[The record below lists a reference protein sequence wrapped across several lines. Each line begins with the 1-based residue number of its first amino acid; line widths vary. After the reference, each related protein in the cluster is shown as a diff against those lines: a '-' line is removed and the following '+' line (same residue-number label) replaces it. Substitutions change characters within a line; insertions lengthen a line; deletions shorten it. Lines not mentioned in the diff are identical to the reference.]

1 MRKILFLQLAFM
13 LSLCVAAE
21 PTFSTRQVPVNRGGQ
36 DDGTVSLRFY
46 SDMPEVP
53 YISIS
58 DFQQLM
64 YPGTTVSV
72 SKRGD
77 GEYLLKRDRAEA
89 TVNTSSEQF
98 TSDDYMGFT
107 NLMGL
112 VQPGMDNVYLDGAPF
127 VRYRSLELT
136 PTKTTLTF
144 DFKKYGID
152 LRGDEVAVYFP
163 LATLSDLYSDL
174 YYHIAGYNGERV
186 VVVTDNQY
194 SNFAQLDPAGT
205 KKVLQSKSRS
215 ADMAA
220 YSYGELC
227 FVIDHFYGMPGRSPL
242 EGDIC
247 SKGIDKALDT
257 VKNGPTIKK
266 LLKSTN
272 MQEYLFGMN
281 LLQMLME
288 DGGHT
293 GLVPNILCWQVLIAQ
308 GLATSED
315 LLGGLSGMMDA
326 YPDLLDELNQYFQ
339 KIMFAP
345 PSKDKMIKII
355 AARPSSDTYYKEG
368 DTAYLF
374 YNQFGMTNNAAWKAY
389 YDSGCTGSTPAI
401 DENFKGDLSVVLD
414 ALKRANDD
422 PEVKN
427 LVIDISA
434 NRGGSLDLVMAMTA
448 LTTGQSQF
456 YSENVLT
463 GQRQTISYDFDYGFD
478 GKFSGRDKSVKYDLN
493 FAVLTSS
500 LCFSCGNLL
509 PSLMKGLGGPVFG
522 ERSGGG
528 ACAVQ
533 QFATPEGLQYQLSS
547 ARARL
552 TDANWQNID
561 SGVEPTYTIDTS
573 NDNYAAF
580 YDVPTI
586 SSIIKK
592 DAAEKSEQGTGI
604 ATVTAAADG
613 KWFTL
618 DGRRLAGRPT
628 KKSVYIRNG
637 KTCVVKR
644 LQ

>member
-1 MRKILFLQLAFM
+1 
-13 LSLCVAAE
+13 
-21 PTFSTRQVPVNRGGQ
+21 
-36 DDGTVSLRFY
+36 
-46 SDMPEVP
+46 
-53 YISIS
+53 
-58 DFQQLM
+58 
-64 YPGTTVSV
+64 
-72 SKRGD
+72 
-77 GEYLLKRDRAEA
+77 
-89 TVNTSSEQF
+89 
-98 TSDDYMGFT
+98 
-107 NLMGL
+107 
-112 VQPGMDNVYLDGAPF
+112 
-127 VRYRSLELT
+127 
-136 PTKTTLTF
+136 
-144 DFKKYGID
+144 
-152 LRGDEVAVYFP
+152 
-163 LATLSDLYSDL
+163 
-174 YYHIAGYNGERV
+174 
-186 VVVTDNQY
+186 
-194 SNFAQLDPAGT
+194 
-205 KKVLQSKSRS
+205 
-215 ADMAA
+215 
-220 YSYGELC
+220 
-227 FVIDHFYGMPGRSPL
+227 
-242 EGDIC
+242 
-247 SKGIDKALDT
+247 
-257 VKNGPTIKK
+257 
-266 LLKSTN
+266 
-272 MQEYLFGMN
+272 
-281 LLQMLME
+281 
-288 DGGHT
+288 
-293 GLVPNILCWQVLIAQ
+293 
-308 GLATSED
+308 
-315 LLGGLSGMMDA
+315 MMDA

-463 GQRQTISYDFDYGFD
+463 GQRQTISYDFDYSFD

-509 PSLMKGLGGPVFG
+509 PSLMKGLGVPVFG

-628 KKSVYIRNG
+628 KKGVYIRNG

>member
-1 MRKILFLQLAFM
+1 M

-98 TSDDYMGFT
+98 TSDDYMCFT

-144 DFKKYGID
+144 NFKKYGID

-315 LLGGLSGMMDA
+315 LLGGLSGMKDA

-339 KIMFAP
+339 IIMFAP

-355 AARPSSDTYYKEG
+355 AARPSSDAYYKEG

-613 KWFTL
+613 KRFTL

-628 KKSVYIRNG
+628 KKGVYIRNG
-637 KTCVVKR
+637 RTCVVKR

>member
-1 MRKILFLQLAFM
+1 MKKILFLQLVFM
-13 LSLCVAAE
+13 LSLYVVAE

-36 DDGTVSLRFY
+36 DGGTVSLRFY
-46 SDMPEVP
+46 SDMPAVP

-72 SKRGD
+72 SKTGD

-89 TVNTSSEQF
+89 TVNTGSEQF
-98 TSDDYMGFT
+98 ASDDYMGFT

-112 VQPGMDNVYLDGAPF
+112 IQPGMDNVYLDGAPF
-127 VRYRSLELT
+127 VRYRSQELT
-136 PTKTTLTF
+136 PAKPTLTF

-152 LRGDEVAVYFP
+152 LRGDDAAVYFP

-186 VVVTDNQY
+186 VVVTDNQN
-194 SNFAQLDPAGT
+194 SNIAQLDPATT

-227 FVIDHFYGMPGRSPL
+227 FVIDHFYGMPGRAPI
-242 EGDIC
+242 EGDIR

-257 VKNGPTIKK
+257 APNGPAIKK
-266 LLKSTN
+266 LLQSTD
-272 MQEYLFGMN
+272 MLEYMLGMDCLQV
-281 LLQMLME
+281 LLQ

-293 GLVPNILCWQVLIAQ
+293 FAMPNVLGWSLLAQEGIATGSEWADDLQ
-308 GLATSED
+308 GLA
-315 LLGGLSGMMDA
+315 GI
-326 YPDLLDELNQYFQ
+326 YPELFEILQPFVMNEIYASPFRE
-339 KIMFAP
+339 KARL
-345 PSKDKMIKII
+345 IKK
-355 AARPSSDTYYKEG
+355 ARPSSDTYYKEG

-374 YNQFGMTNNAAWKAY
+374 YNQFGMTNNAAWNAY
-389 YDSGCTGSTPAI
+389 YDAGCTGSTPAI
-401 DENFKGDLSVVLD
+401 DNNFLGDLSVVLD

-434 NRGGSLDLVMAMTA
+434 NSGGSLDLVMAMTA
-448 LTTGQSQF
+448 LIKGQSQF

-478 GKFSGRDKSVKYDLN
+478 GKFSDSEKSVKYDLN

-500 LCFSCGNLL
+500 ISFSCANLF
-509 PSLMKGLGGPVFG
+509 PSLMKDLGFPIIG

-561 SGVEPTYTIDTS
+561 RGVEPTYTIDTS

-580 YDVPTI
+580 YDVAAI
-586 SSIIKK
+586 SNIIKK
-592 DAAEKSEQGTGI
+592 AAAEKAEQGTGI
-604 ATVTAAADG
+604 ATVEATATDG
-613 KWFTL
+613 KWYTL
-618 DGRRLAGRPT
+618 DGRRLVGKPA
-628 KKSVYIRNG
+628 KKGVYIRNG
-637 KTCVVKR
+637 RTCVVR
-644 LQ
+644 

>member
-247 SKGIDKALDT
+247 SKGIDKTLDT

-509 PSLMKGLGGPVFG
+509 PSLMKGLGVPVFG

-613 KWFTL
+613 KWHTL

-628 KKSVYIRNG
+628 KKGVYIRNG
-637 KTCVVKR
+637 KTCEVKR